1 MGKKLLVEIKGAST
15 LLPGSLL
22 ITDKE
27 TGKAPSVQDLPE
39 VLQPA
44 LEAALCDKSA
54 NVRMAAALCQ
64 YVIQSHNP
72 LARDIMHSVLLKGE

>member
-1 MGKKLLVEIKGAST
+1 MRIKGAST

-27 TGKAPSVQDLPE
+27 TGKAPSVQVLPE

-44 LEAALCDKSA
+44 LEAALEYQNA

-64 YVIQSHNP
+64 YAIQSHNP
-72 LARDIMHSVLLKGE
+72 LARDVMQSVLSKGE